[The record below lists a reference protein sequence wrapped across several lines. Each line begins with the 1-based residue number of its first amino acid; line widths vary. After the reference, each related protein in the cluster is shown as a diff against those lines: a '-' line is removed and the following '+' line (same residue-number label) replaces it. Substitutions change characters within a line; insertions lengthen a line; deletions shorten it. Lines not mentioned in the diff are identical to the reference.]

1 MYRFF
6 IVKFLV
12 AVGPIIA
19 ATEPFAFSQP
29 EARDV
34 LERFCELDAQGDQL
48 NPEGRQEIVALFVT
62 PGAPRL
68 DKIIV
73 VRDFVVSHPA
83 FETGRAEFYVEYVQ
97 LGQISVSLARFSR
110 LPPLKVRAGFDLL
123 PSDKPDEVGPD
134 GKGTHVVGP
143 TGWRIEGSPREPH
156 LTVDAAIRYAAEL
169 RAKTPDVAIRKNA
182 EKTIAALKRLH

>member
-1 MYRFF
+1 VIVYRFF

-19 ATEPFAFSQP
+19 AIEPFAFSQP

-48 NPEGRQEIVALFVT
+48 NPEGWHEIVALFVT
-62 PGAPRL
+62 PGALWL
-68 DKIIV
+68 DKIK
-73 VRDFVVSHPA
+73 
-83 FETGRAEFYVEYVQ
+83 
-97 LGQISVSLARFSR
+97 L
-110 LPPLKVRAGFDLL
+110 RAGFDLL
-123 PSDKPDEVGPD
+123 PSEKPDEVGPG

-143 TGWRIEGSPREPH
+143 TGWRIEGSPREHH
-156 LTVDAAIRYAAEL
+156 LTVDAASRYAAEL

>member
-1 MYRFF
+1 MA
-6 IVKFLV
+6 
-12 AVGPIIA
+12 AVGLIIA
-19 ATEPFAFSQP
+19 AIEPIEFSQP

-48 NPEGRQEIVALFVT
+48 NPEDRQEIVALFVS

-68 DKIIV
+68 DQIIV

-83 FETGRAEFYVEYVQ
+83 FEKGRAEFYVEYVQ

-123 PSDKPDEVGPD
+123 PSAKPDEVGPG

-169 RAKTPDVAIRKNA
+169 RAKTPDAAIRKNA
-182 EKTIAALKRLH
+182 EKTIAALKRLQ

>member
-12 AVGPIIA
+12 AVGLIIA
-19 ATEPFAFSQP
+19 AIEPFAFSQP

-34 LERFCELDAQGDQL
+34 LERFCELDALGDQL

-62 PGAPRL
+62 PGGPRL

-83 FETGRAEFYVEYVQ
+83 FEKGRAEFYLEYVQ

-110 LPPLKVRAGFDLL
+110 PPPLKVRAGFDLL
-123 PSDKPDEVGPD
+123 PSDKPDEVGPG
-134 GKGTHVVGP
+134 GKATHVVGP
-143 TGWRIEGSPREPH
+143 TGWRIEGSPRVSPISQS
-156 LTVDAAIRYAAEL
+156 TPPSAMRPSSVL
-169 RAKTPDVAIRKNA
+169 RPQTLRSGKTLRRP
-182 EKTIAALKRLH
+182 LPL